1 MKHKLFCFILFLF
14 FETLLFQK
22 NVFSQQQ
29 DSIPVA
35 TRPKLGLVL
44 SGGGAKGFAHVGA
57 LKVFEEAGLHFDY
70 IGGTSIGSIIGGL
83 YAIGYSPEMMDDMIR
98 SQNWDRMLTDR
109 IPRRYIPIEER
120 YNAERFIA
128 TFPVSQ
134 KKVQLRSSFY
144 KGHLINLLLAR
155 LTNQVYRIDDFNNL
169 PTPFLCVAT
178 DLETGKAIV
187 QENGILHQR
196 IKASMSIPGYFAPMK
211 IDNKVL
217 VDGGLANN
225 FPVDEIRQKGAD
237 IIVGITLK
245 SDLHKGDQL
254 NSAAQILD
262 QIISLSIKNDAEE
275 QTNDIYIQPDL
286 KDYNMM
292 SFNDYDSLIAIGE
305 RAARAVYPELKKLAD
320 SLNAIE
326 AYDSIR
332 KRTTPLDSIYVSVV
346 QYSGLKRVSRS
357 FVEGTLQ
364 IMPRSYVTI
373 DELEEGLMRLY
384 GCGFFSDV
392 DYHFI
397 PDYNGAILVINLVEQ
412 EVATL
417 GVGIHYDSDY
427 HVALLLNGTFKNLLS
442 KGSRLFIDLSLGEN
456 PLFSASFISDKGKKL
471 GLGVKFTGFSLKF
484 DQYDK
489 KIIDNSFKASQ
500 YKLDVFFQAT
510 NKDTRR
516 LRIGSQFEYIQFIS
530 MITPAESDKYKPYVN
545 FFVNYFSDRLN
556 HTCFSTRGTTFEVT
570 GRFIVPIIR
579 KKNEEG
585 ANYEN
590 AIVVRANF
598 MQNIPITRRNTLKVG
613 FNLGLT
619 IGNGIPPY
627 HHQFM
632 LGGQSTLG
640 YFDSFVPFAGMRF
653 IEKTGNQMSVGNL
666 AWQYRASKNLY
677 LTLKVDTGYIEDSFS
692 EVFEEPQFY
701 FGTGLTLGYDSFIGP
716 LQLTL
721 MSSTSNKRLLGFVNL
736 GYWF

>member
-1 MKHKLFCFILFLF
+1 MLFLF
-14 FETLLFQK
+14 LETLSFPQI
-22 NVFSQQQ
+22 VFSQQQ
-29 DSIPVA
+29 DSTQVG

-83 YAIGYSPEMMDDMIR
+83 YAVGYSPEMMNNMIR
-98 SQNWDRMLTDR
+98 SQNWEQMLTDR

-120 YNAERFIA
+120 YNSERFIA
-128 TFPVSQ
+128 TFPVAQ
-134 KKVQLRSSFY
+134 KKIQLRSAFY

-155 LTNQVYRIDDFNNL
+155 LTNQVYHVNDFNNL
-169 PTPFLCVAT
+169 PIPFLCVTT
-178 DLETGKAIV
+178 DLETGEAIV

-196 IKASMSIPGYFAPMK
+196 IKASMSIPGYFEPMK
-211 IDNKVL
+211 IDDKVL

-245 SDLHKGDQL
+245 SDLYKGEQL
-254 NSAAQILD
+254 TSAMPILD
-262 QIISLSIKNDAEE
+262 QILSLTIKDEAE
-275 QTNDIYIQPDL
+275 TKPCDIYIQPEL
-286 KDYNMM
+286 RDYNMM
-292 SFNDYDSLIAIGE
+292 SFNDYDSLFAIGE
-305 RAARAVYPELKKLAD
+305 RAARAIYPELKKLAD

-326 AYDSIR
+326 PYDNVR
-332 KRTTPLDSIYVSVV
+332 KRTTPLDSIYISVI

-373 DELEEGLMRLY
+373 NELEEGLMRLY

-397 PDYNGAILVINLVEQ
+397 PDYNGAILAINLVEQ
-412 EVATL
+412 AVAIL
-417 GVGIHYDSDY
+417 GAGIHYDTDY

-456 PLFSASFISDKGKKL
+456 PLVSASFISDKGKKL
-471 GLGVKFTGFSLKF
+471 GFGVKFTGFGLKF
-484 DQYDK
+484 NQYDK
-489 KIIDNSFKASQ
+489 KIIDNSFKANQ
-500 YKLDVFFQAT
+500 YKLDAFFQAT

-516 LRIGSQFEYIQFIS
+516 LRIGSQFEFIDFTS
-530 MITPAESDKYKPYVN
+530 LITPVENDKYKPYVN

-556 HTCFSTRGTTFEVT
+556 HTCFSTQGSTFEVT

-579 KKNEEG
+579 KKNKEG

-598 MQNIPITRRNTLKVG
+598 MQNIPITRRNTLKIG
-613 FNLGLT
+613 FNMGIT

-632 LGGQSTLG
+632 LGGQSTLN
-640 YFDSFVPFAGMRF
+640 YFDSFVPFVGMRF
-653 IEKTGNQMSVGNL
+653 IEKTGNQMTVGNL
-666 AWQYRASKNLY
+666 AWQYRASRNLY
-677 LTLKVDTGYIEDSFS
+677 VTLKIDVGYIENSFS
-692 EVFEEPQFY
+692 KVLKDPKVY
-701 FGTGLTLGYDSFIGP
+701 IGTGLTLGYDSFIGP

-721 MSSTSNKRLLGFVNL
+721 MGSNSNKKMLGFINL